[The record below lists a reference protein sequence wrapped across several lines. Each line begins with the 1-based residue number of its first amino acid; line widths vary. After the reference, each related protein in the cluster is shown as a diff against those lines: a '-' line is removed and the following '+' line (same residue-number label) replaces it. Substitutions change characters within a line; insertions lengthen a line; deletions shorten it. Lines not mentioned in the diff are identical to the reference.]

1 MALPEYNRTTLR
13 QVQPA
18 DMSSAKVWETLANT
32 LDNFSAQL
40 SGFAN
45 TQIAQTQANQA
56 AKKADLKYQ
65 TSLELTASKYEKSQN
80 DALIARQLAA
90 EKYAASQARQ
100 KASDERQRIADERAR
115 DLRASTA
122 YVNSMEAEV
131 LKTFRELS
139 IVHIN
144 DHEGY
149 MNAATAAA
157 EVWLENETL
166 DGTEGMR
173 QLFTTMVNNKMAQY
187 AEIPYQNTI
196 TQEREEQKTEALN
209 NIDENIADAVFQ
221 AEDWVTKANQASIDI
236 ETNPQE
242 FEDQRELVEN
252 QYEVLETKIDNLVL
266 EHDLSADEALA
277 LETELKTRFLSG
289 VITAQLAIDM
299 NNDEGWDSI
308 EKFYEN
314 PNKFIK
320 NNPYIAA
327 MFPEGFKITDTERD
341 EIWKELLDYKDTV
354 NKHDDYAQ
362 KKELEALEIEHNDN
376 FSETLFNLADMDKD
390 DPQDIQDLLD
400 NDKISNEQHD
410 ALIYA
415 LTSDKYAQED
425 AEVVSDILFMLF
437 DPKSKDTDIYD
448 AIVEATAAGHIN
460 RNTIESMLTK
470 LRSGTLNELTNSFE
484 FKHSMNMIR
493 MGLTKDADKY
503 TEGEANAV
511 RYAQDEF
518 YKRII
523 EGEKPLD
530 IYDEIIDRYQKVLT
544 NEGVVNEPI
553 EQEVVET
560 EKSVEVDFA
569 KAGSTYQNSVYDSE
583 TKFNTYFEGK
593 HGSTKAGS
601 TYQNSVYD
609 SETKF
614 NTYFEGKHG
623 SMTISNAIQTEIKI
637 GEQLENGLLTESQG
651 AELMKQLH
659 DYMRSLQGL
668 EPIEPYIPPLEILDA
683 LPEVSQ

>member
-1 MALPEYNRTTLR
+1 MALQEYNRTALR

-18 DMSSAKVWETLANT
+18 DMSSANVWETLANT
-32 LDNFSAQL
+32 LDAYSAQL
-40 SGFAN
+40 SSFAN
-45 TQIAQTQANQA
+45 TQIAQTQANKT
-56 AKKADLKYQ
+56 AKKTEERYQ
-65 TSLELTASKYEKSQN
+65 TQLALTASKYEKSQN

-90 EKYAASQARQ
+90 EKYAASQQRQ
-100 KASDERQRIADERAR
+100 KENDERQRIEDERIR
-115 DLRASTA
+115 NLRASTA

-139 IVHIN
+139 IVHVN

-149 MNAATAAA
+149 MNAAKAAA
-157 EVWLENETL
+157 EVWFANETL

-196 TQEREEQKTEALN
+196 TQEREEQKTEALD
-209 NIDENIADAVFQ
+209 NIDEVIADAVFQ
-221 AEDWVTKANQASIDI
+221 AEDWVRKANQASIDL

-252 QYEVLETKIDNLVL
+252 QYEVLETKIDQLVL
-266 EHDLSADEALA
+266 EHDLSAEEALT

-341 EIWKELLDYKDTV
+341 NVWKELLEYKDTV
-354 NKHDDYAQ
+354 NKHDDYAL

-376 FSETLFNLADMDKD
+376 FSETLFNLANMDKD
-390 DPQDIQDLLD
+390 DPLVLQDIQDLLD
-400 NDKISNEQHD
+400 SEKISNEQHD
-410 ALIYA
+410 ALVYA
-415 LTSDKYAQED
+415 LTSDKYASED
-425 AEVVSDILFMLF
+425 AEVVNDILLMLF
-437 DPKSKDTDIYD
+437 DPQSKDTDIYD

-460 RNTIESMLTK
+460 TTTVQNMLGK
-470 LRSGTLNELTNSFE
+470 LRSGDLKALTNSFE
-484 FKHSMNMIR
+484 FKQGMNMIR

-511 RYAQDEF
+511 RYAQEEF
-518 YKRII
+518 YKRIL

-530 IYDEIIDRYQKVLT
+530 IYNEIIDRYQKVLT

-553 EQEVVET
+553 ETEVEAEVEP
-560 EKSVEVDFA
+560 VEVDLA

-583 TKFNTYFEGK
+583 TG
-593 HGSTKAGS
+593 
-601 TYQNSVYD
+601 
-609 SETKF
+609 F

-623 SMTISNAIQTEIKI
+623 SMTTSNAIQTEIKI
-637 GEQLENGLLTESQG
+637 GEQLENGLLTEPQG

-668 EPIEPYIPPLEILDA
+668 EPVEPYIP
-683 LPEVSQ
+683 EVSQ

>member
-45 TQIAQTQANQA
+45 TQIAQTQANKT
-56 AKKADLKYQ
+56 AKKTEERYQ
-65 TSLELTASKYEKSQN
+65 TQLALTASKYEKSQN

-115 DLRASTA
+115 NQRASTA

-390 DPQDIQDLLD
+390 DPLVLQDIQDLLD

-593 HGSTKAGS
+593 HGS
-601 TYQNSVYD
+601 
-609 SETKF
+609 
-614 NTYFEGKHG
+614 
-623 SMTISNAIQTEIKI
+623 MTTSNAIQTEIKI